1 MLNKN
6 FLNIPQQNIEN
17 DPIISQLKNA
27 DYFVEVSSFKYSY
40 YNSVRWDTYYSL
52 YDFNIKKYSNSF
64 QYPWNITN
72 LNIYSEETFD
82 ICYSPNIGIASN
94 NLIIGDDYFGVVY
107 INKILIYAE
116 YSDGTS
122 ETTISSGVD
131 GIIGDTKWCTSK
143 TSHVTPLS
151 TYFDDII
158 HSTYPENTDIN
169 IPLFIAFYKDVVPN
183 EIINIANNRDALP

>member
-17 DPIISQLKNA
+17 DPIISQLKKA
-27 DYFVEVSSFKYSY
+27 DYFIEVSSFKYSY
-40 YNSVRWDTYYSL
+40 YSSRIDTYYSL
-52 YDFNIKKYSNSF
+52 YDFNIVKHSNTF
-64 QYPWNITN
+64 EYPWNIPV
-72 LNIYSEETFD
+72 LRIYSVSTFD

-94 NLIIGDDYFGVVY
+94 NLTIGGNYFGVVY

-116 YSDGTS
+116 HSDGTS

-131 GIIGDTKWCTSK
+131 GINGDTKWCTSR
-143 TSHVTPLS
+143 TIHVTLLS
-151 TYFDDII
+151 AYFDNDI
-158 HSTYPENTDIN
+158 HSAYPENTDIN

-183 EIINIANNRDALP
+183 EIINIANNDD